1 MKAMVNFTNALIAFL
16 IIGVVGIAIGIT
28 FAVLDLIENSLNGT
42 LTIPTAISNAIDTTA
57 NLSGTGLIIAAAVAI
72 ITLILGLVVIF
83 TGRRRE

>member
-1 MKAMVNFTNALIAFL
+1 MANFTNALIAFL

-42 LTIPTAISNAIDTTA
+42 LTIPTSISNAIDTTA
-57 NLSGTGLIIAAAVAI
+57 SLSGTGLIIAAAVAI

>member
-1 MKAMVNFTNALIAFL
+1 MKAMVNFTNSLIAFL
-16 IIGVVGIAIGIT
+16 IIGVIGIAIGIT

-57 NLSGTGLIIAAAVAI
+57 SLSGTGLIIAAAVAI

>member
-1 MKAMVNFTNALIAFL
+1 MKAMVNFTNSLIAFL
-16 IIGVVGIAIGIT
+16 IIGVIGIAIGIT

>member
-1 MKAMVNFTNALIAFL
+1 MPNFTNSLIAFL

-42 LTIPTAISNAIDTTA
+42 LTIPTSISNAIDTTA
-57 NLSGTGLIIAAAVAI
+57 SLSGTGLIIAAAVAI

>member
-1 MKAMVNFTNALIAFL
+1 MVNFTNALIAFL
-16 IIGVVGIAIGIT
+16 IIGVIGIAIGIT
-28 FAVLDLIENSLNGT
+28 FAVLNLIENSLNGT